1 MDGLEFPFP
10 DRRSPAPGAE
20 GAAGSPADS
29 SSSLLEDA
37 RWVMANMPTVQLFA
51 TDTPEKEKQLKQ
63 LPAAATPQRQGQD
76 PRVATRNFPSPWLRQ
91 PKTSPRSVGSA
102 LDRASARGKARMESG
117 GLRRALSV
125 LSDITNA
132 QRSSPKASPKASP
145 KITRRAL
152 TTAAVASPKGSPGGS
167 AGFFYREQVR
177 EGPSGAAKP
186 SGAGGASKDP
196 PPSPAPEAAPD
207 PEPAPAPAPL
217 PATPE
222 PEPELDATSTPSES
236 ESEKLARLAK
246 LQAELRL
253 LQLFSERKAC
263 AIQEG
268 RPDSVRLSMGS
279 VQVKADGSDEWTTV
293 EPSVAVVEVQ
303 PDAAK
308 AAAPTAEEEATTP
321 APEDGGGSAARGGV
335 LRPGTPSSES
345 TPSDCAA
352 KEQELAKLKGEHLHK
367 TSLHNSFEIAVD

>member
-20 GAAGSPADS
+20 GAAESPADS

-37 RWVMANMPTVQLFA
+37 RWVLANMPTVQLFA

-63 LPAAATPQRQGQD
+63 LPAAATPQQQGQD

-117 GLRRALSV
+117 GLRRALSA

-145 KITRRAL
+145 KIRRAL

-186 SGAGGASKDP
+186 SGAGGASKHP
-196 PPSPAPEAAPD
+196 PPSPAPEAAPAPD
-207 PEPAPAPAPL
+207 ASPAPAAL

-222 PEPELDATSTPSES
+222 PELELDATSTPSES
-236 ESEKLARLAK
+236 ESEKLARLEK

-253 LQLFSERKAC
+253 LQLFSERKAS

-303 PDAAK
+303 PSDSAK

-367 TSLHNSFEIAVD
+367 TSLHKSV